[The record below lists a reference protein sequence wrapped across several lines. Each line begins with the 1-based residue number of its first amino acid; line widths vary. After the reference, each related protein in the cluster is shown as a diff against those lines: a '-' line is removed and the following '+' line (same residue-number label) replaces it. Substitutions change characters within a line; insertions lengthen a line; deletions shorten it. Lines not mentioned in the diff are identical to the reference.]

1 MDDRYYEDDE
11 FTPREYLDNNERGDG
26 AVDETW
32 VEEYDIE
39 YPTPKKGLKQNGNLP
54 LP

>member
-11 FTPREYLDNNERGDG
+11 FTPMEHLDNNERGDG

-39 YPTPKKGLKQNGNLP
+39 YFHSLPKETKEKN
-54 LP
+54 